1 MDRSRQNKGQ
11 AGEDTAVDF
20 LTGNGMKILQ
30 RNFRCPPGEIDIIAK
45 HGQTI
50 VFVEVRTRH
59 TKGFGTPE
67 ESITALKRSR
77 LIRAAQWYLKQHKLY
92 NTSARFDVVTIRWNS
107 DNLTN
112 PGGLRNPVNPVN
124 PVEDPVNPV
133 KNPQS
138 PEINWI
144 VNAFEAY
151 S

>member
-1 MDRSRQNKGQ
+1 MDKRSRYNKGQ

-20 LTGNGMKILQ
+20 LTGNGIKILE

-92 NTSARFDVVTIRWNS
+92 NTSARFDVVTIRWNGE
-107 DNLTN
+107 NLKN
-112 PGGLRNPVNPVN
+112 LDPKNPVNPV
-124 PVEDPVNPV
+124 DSVNPV
-133 KNPQS
+133 KDPKN

>member
-11 AGEDTAVDF
+11 AGEDMAVDF
-20 LTGNGMKILQ
+20 LTGNGMKIVE

-67 ESITALKRSR
+67 ESITALKRTR
-77 LIRAAQWYLKQHKLY
+77 LIRAAQWYLKQRKLY

-107 DNLTN
+107 DNLS
-112 PGGLRNPVNPVN
+112 GLKNPVNPVK
-124 PVEDPVNPV
+124 DLVNPF
-133 KNPQS
+133 KN

>member
-20 LTGNGMKILQ
+20 LTGNGLKILE

-107 DNLTN
+107 DNLNSPVN
-112 PGGLRNPVNPVN
+112 PVRNPVNPVKN
-124 PVEDPVNPV
+124 AVNPVNPV
-133 KNPQS
+133 KN